1 MATLCLVPV
10 LGFSQGLKAPALTP
24 SASDSASP
32 AGFSQPSRSEA
43 ASSADASNTRGTA
56 RRRIGLALSGGGA
69 RGFAHVGVLRAL
81 EALRVPVDCIAGTS
95 AGSAV
100 GAAYASGL
108 SPDEIEAQLRSVDWD
123 REMFKDDPPR
133 RDQPTRRKNEE
144 KAFLFDITVGIRD
157 GSVQVPSG
165 LVAGQKIEL
174 FLHKMLG
181 SSTVLDSFD
190 RLPIPF
196 RAMTTDIETGQLVVQ
211 DHGSLPAAIRASMAV
226 PSAFSP
232 VEIDG
237 RLLVDGG
244 LTRNMPVDIV
254 RDLCGDSVIAVDIG
268 SPLLKRDQLG
278 TLLSV
283 AGQMI
288 GVLMERNMQESRAQ
302 VRPGQDVMIRPE
314 LGDIGAA
321 SFSRGVDG
329 IPAGVTATEAVA
341 DQLRPLALSETDYA
355 EWKAARAARIVRN
368 NQYSGVRMV
377 GSNEANRRALLALT
391 QFPAS
396 GELNTA
402 DIDARINRWN
412 ALGNFERISYSL
424 VPTPPGQTLE
434 ISLTER
440 SWGPNYLRFGMGASA
455 DTASN
460 GFFNLLVGY
469 RRPDVNSFGGEFK
482 TELQVG
488 TLSRFYAE
496 LFQPF
501 NRGASQ
507 WFVVPNWLSEQT
519 PIWVYNGNKRVAEY
533 GVRTNQA
540 GLDFGVQ
547 GRYGEGRI
555 GIFAGKRNSFP
566 RTGSIT
572 AAESKDNYYG
582 GQLTLVADQLDATD
596 FPRDGYV
603 LGASFRAEQVDSDLG
618 GNYSN
623 HRAEIYGKQVVSFG
637 DHTFAASIRMGEGD
651 NKISLNQAF
660 SLGGFMNLS
669 GLQLNQILGT
679 SLRYGS
685 LSYQNQLYTL
695 PDPLGRGI
703 YGGFALEGG
712 RMDGLAIG
720 LQQAGW
726 IYGATAFIG
735 AHTAIGPVYLGYG
748 YAQGNNRL
756 FYLFLGR
763 PGL

>member
-1 MATLCLVPV
+1 M
-10 LGFSQGLKAPALTP
+10 
-24 SASDSASP
+24 
-32 AGFSQPSRSEA
+32 
-43 ASSADASNTRGTA
+43 
-56 RRRIGLALSGGGA
+56 
-69 RGFAHVGVLRAL
+69 
-81 EALRVPVDCIAGTS
+81 RVPVDCIAGTS

-123 REMFKDDPPR
+123 RDMFKDAPPR

-174 FLHKMLG
+174 FLHKLLG
-181 SSTVLDSFD
+181 SSTLLDSFD

-196 RAMTTDIETGQLVVQ
+196 RAMTTDIETGELVVQ
-211 DHGSLPAAIRASMAV
+211 DHGSLPAAVRASMAV

-254 RDLCGDSVIAVDIG
+254 RDLCADAVIAVDIG

-278 TLLSV
+278 TLVSV

-288 GVLMERNMQESRAQ
+288 GVLMERNMRDSRAEVQ
-302 VRPGQDVMIRPE
+302 LGRDVMIRPE

-329 IPAGVTATEAVA
+329 IPAGEAATEAMA
-341 DQLRPLALSETDYA
+341 DQLRQLALSEADYA
-355 EWKAARAARIVRN
+355 QWKAARAARIVRN
-368 NQYSGVRMV
+368 NQYTGVRLV
-377 GSNEANRRALLALT
+377 GSNEANRRALLALNR
-391 QFPAS
+391 FPTS
-396 GELNTA
+396 GELETA

-412 ALGNFERISYSL
+412 ALGDFERISYSL

-440 SWGPNYLRFGMGASA
+440 SWGPNYLRFGLGASA
-455 DTASN
+455 DTAAN

-501 NRGASQ
+501 NRGVSQ
-507 WFVVPNWLSEQT
+507 WFAVPNWLSEQT
-519 PIWVYNGNKRVAEY
+519 PIWVYSGNKRIAEY

-555 GIFAGKRNSFP
+555 GIFAGRRNSFP
-566 RTGSIT
+566 RTGSIS
-572 AAESKDNYYG
+572 APESKDDYYG

-603 LGASFRAEQVDSDLG
+603 IGASFRAEQVDSDLG
-618 GNYSN
+618 GNYN
-623 HRAEIYGKQVVSFG
+623 TQRAEVYGKQVVSFG
-637 DHTFAASIRMGEGD
+637 DHTLAASVRLGEGS
-651 NKISLNQAF
+651 NRLSLNQAF

-712 RMDGLAIG
+712 KMDGIAIG
-720 LQQAGW
+720 LQQPGW